1 MKKYKEIILGIVL
14 VISCVVSYQMG
25 SISSLRDN
33 ESTKVA
39 KLSYDSKLPELDLK
53 NKKMNLRKFIESNKS
68 EYKVVFY
75 LSSKCSACNRQLD
88 AAKSYNTVLERDKF
102 SFFVLWEDKI
112 VRDNYN
118 KYGIKEK
125 NVVCLKDNRLAIGTP
140 AVIILDKKNNIV
152 FYTDDTEIA
161 VDKLISLSDHNKMIE
176 RLNKYYVGNDE
187 TKPTLVYFKMSGC
200 PDCKAIEPILK
211 KEDIQKKYNIKC
223 VYTEK
228 SYGAEKEV
236 DINDIQA
243 KLYGIDWYPSFV
255 LIKKNATGYKYKV
268 IGKMT
273 KDEIVDEL
281 RLF

>member
-33 ESTKVA
+33 ESAKVA

-88 AAKSYNTVLERDKF
+88 AAKRYSTVLEKDKF
-102 SFFVLWEDKI
+102 SFFVLLEDKI

-211 KEDIQKKYNIKC
+211 KEDIKY